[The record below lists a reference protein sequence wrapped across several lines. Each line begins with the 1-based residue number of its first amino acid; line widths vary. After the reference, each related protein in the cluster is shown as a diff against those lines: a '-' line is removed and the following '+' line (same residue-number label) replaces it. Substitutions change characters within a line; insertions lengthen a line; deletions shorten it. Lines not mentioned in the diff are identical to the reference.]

1 MGGKYIPVIGLEIH
15 LQLKLGTK
23 MFSPEG
29 FTYGA
34 ISNTYISPV
43 TLAYPGALPV
53 VNKDAFVS
61 AIKLGLTCGCKITN
75 LNYFD
80 RKNYF
85 YPDLPKGYQITQNE
99 TPICLGGR
107 IYFSSTDSE
116 EKYIDLTR
124 IHIEEDTANVKVVND
139 SDTIL
144 YNSAGNKIFIDY
156 NRCGVA
162 LLEIVTEPGFR
173 SADDVFYF
181 LHELRRL
188 VRFLDI
194 SNGNMEEG
202 SLRCDV
208 NISIMPE
215 GSNEYGQRIEVK
227 NINSISNVRNAIN
240 YEINRQAELLD
251 SNKCIE
257 SETRMYI
264 PENNTTRFMR
274 LKESSSE
281 YHYMREYDIL
291 PIYISDDQILEIKNN
306 LPISPREY
314 KKKLLNEY
322 NLTEYISDILLEN
335 IDLLHY
341 FESLCK
347 IENIKFITIANWII
361 GPLKSLLNEY
371 KIEVSELRISNDDI
385 VFLIKLVE
393 ENKINYLAA
402 TQIVL
407 KEMLKNSG
415 RSVIDIVN
423 EFNLI
428 QTSDEDY
435 IKNLISNI
443 LNDFPEKVNQYK
455 KGKVGLLGFFI
466 GEVMKRSEM
475 KANPKVVDKIIRGIL
490 DN

>member
-1 MGGKYIPVIGLEIH
+1 
-15 LQLKLGTK
+15 
-23 MFSPEG
+23 
-29 FTYGA
+29 
-34 ISNTYISPV
+34 
-43 TLAYPGALPV
+43 
-53 VNKDAFVS
+53 
-61 AIKLGLTCGCKITN
+61 
-75 LNYFD
+75 
-80 RKNYF
+80 
-85 YPDLPKGYQITQNE
+85 
-99 TPICLGGR
+99 
-107 IYFSSTDSE
+107 
-116 EKYIDLTR
+116 
-124 IHIEEDTANVKVVND
+124 
-139 SDTIL
+139 
-144 YNSAGNKIFIDY
+144 
-156 NRCGVA
+156 
-162 LLEIVTEPGFR
+162 
-173 SADDVFYF
+173 
-181 LHELRRL
+181 
-188 VRFLDI
+188 
-194 SNGNMEEG
+194 
-202 SLRCDV
+202 
-208 NISIMPE
+208 
-215 GSNEYGQRIEVK
+215 
-227 NINSISNVRNAIN
+227 
-240 YEINRQAELLD
+240 
-251 SNKCIE
+251 
-257 SETRMYI
+257 MYI

-371 KIEVSELRISNDDI
+371 KIEVSELHISNDDI

-455 KGKVGLLGFFI
+455 KGKVGLLGSFI

-475 KANPKVVDKIIRGIL
+475 KANPKVVDKIIRDIL
-490 DN
+490 DK